1 MFLCVGVMY
10 DRVHSREISAYGG
23 VVNTMPKFAAFMVL
37 FALANAGLPGTSG
50 FVGEFLV
57 ILASFKANV
66 WYAFFAGTTLVLGAA
81 YTLWMVKRV
90 IFGEIAND
98 HVRELT
104 DLNGREFLVLGVLA
118 IAVLLVGLWRS
129 RSWFRRSSLKP
140 VESAMNGFNVAEF
153 NAGLHYASPE
163 IFLGLA
169 ACAILMLDL
178 LLSDAQRSWTGVLSV
193 LALLTAAVLS
203 AVEPVGQRIV
213 ALGGLYELDRMAQV
227 LKVVTLLSVAVVFV
241 YSTDYLK
248 RRAMLKG
255 EYYVLGLFA
264 TLGAMALI
272 SAGSLITLY
281 LGLEL
286 MSLCLYA
293 MVAFDRDSGIAAESA
308 IKYFV
313 LGSMASGTL
322 LYGMSIVYGVT
333 GYLELASIALVARSG
348 YGANIGLLFGIAFI
362 IVGIGFKLGAV
373 PFHMWIPDV
382 YEGSPTCVTVFIG
395 TASKLAAFALA
406 MRLLPEALGAS
417 QPDWSQML
425 VVLAVLSMGIGT
437 VIAIAQTNLKRML
450 AYSTISHIG
459 YILLGI
465 LAGTPQG
472 YQAAMFYMISYVLV
486 TSGAFGMI
494 LLLAR
499 QGFEAD
505 KLVDFRGLNA
515 RSPWFAGMM
524 AILMFS
530 LAGVPPFIGFWAK
543 LGVIQAVL
551 GVSYTWLAVVAVLFS
566 VVAAFFYLRVVKLM
580 YFDDPTDRAP
590 IGGSTLMRAVLS
602 LNALAAFALGVVPGS
617 LIALCQRALP

>member
-1 MFLCVGVMY
+1 
-10 DRVHSREISAYGG
+10 
-23 VVNTMPKFAAFMVL
+23 
-37 FALANAGLPGTSG
+37 
-50 FVGEFLV
+50 
-57 ILASFKANV
+57 
-66 WYAFFAGTTLVLGAA
+66 
-81 YTLWMVKRV
+81 
-90 IFGEIAND
+90 
-98 HVRELT
+98 
-104 DLNGREFLVLGVLA
+104 
-118 IAVLLVGLWRS
+118 
-129 RSWFRRSSLKP
+129 
-140 VESAMNGFNVAEF
+140 MNGFNVADF
-153 NAGLHYASPE
+153 NAGIHYATPE
-163 IFLGLA
+163 IFLGAA
-169 ACAILMLDL
+169 ACTILMLDL
-178 LLSDAQRSWTGVLSV
+178 FVAGAERRWSSGLAILSLLV
-193 LALLTAAVLS
+193 TAALV
-203 AVEPVGQRIV
+203 VIQPVSGRVV

-227 LKVVTLLSVAVVFV
+227 LKVVTLLAVAAVFV
-241 YSTDYLK
+241 YSTDYLQ
-248 RRAMLKG
+248 RRAILKG

-264 TLGAMALI
+264 TLGGLTLI

-322 LYGMSIVYGVT
+322 LYGMSIIYGMT
-333 GYLELASIALVARSG
+333 GQLELSAIADVVHSG
-348 YGANIGLLFGIAFI
+348 YANNIGLIFGIAFL
-362 IVGIGFKLGAV
+362 IVGVGFKLGAV

-406 MRLLPEALGAS
+406 MRLLPEALAAS

-425 VVLAVLSMGIGT
+425 VVLAVLSMAIGSI
-437 VIAIAQTNLKRML
+437 VAIAQTNIKRML

-459 YILLGI
+459 YMLLGI
-465 LAGTPQG
+465 LSGTAQG

-486 TSGAFGMI
+486 SGGAFGMV

-505 KLVDFRGLNA
+505 KLVDFKGLNA

-524 AILMFS
+524 AMLMFS

-551 GVSYTWLAVVAVLFS
+551 GVNFTWLAVVAVLFS
-566 VVAAFFYLRVVKLM
+566 VVGAFFYLRIVKLM
-580 YFDDPTDRAP
+580 YFDDPIDKTQ

-602 LNALAAFALGVVPGS
+602 ANALLAFALGVIPGS
-617 LIALCQRALP
+617 LIALCQRVLP

>member
-1 MFLCVGVMY
+1 
-10 DRVHSREISAYGG
+10 
-23 VVNTMPKFAAFMVL
+23 
-37 FALANAGLPGTSG
+37 
-50 FVGEFLV
+50 
-57 ILASFKANV
+57 
-66 WYAFFAGTTLVLGAA
+66 
-81 YTLWMVKRV
+81 
-90 IFGEIAND
+90 
-98 HVRELT
+98 
-104 DLNGREFLVLGVLA
+104 
-118 IAVLLVGLWRS
+118 
-129 RSWFRRSSLKP
+129 
-140 VESAMNGFNVAEF
+140 MNGFNVADF
-153 NAGLHYASPE
+153 NAGIHYATPE

-169 ACAILMLDL
+169 ACVILMLDL
-178 LLSDAQRSWTGVLSV
+178 VMTDAQRRWTGVLAVSS
-193 LALLTAAVLS
+193 LLVTAVLS
-203 AVEPVGQRIV
+203 AIEPVSGRV
-213 ALGGLYELDRMAQV
+213 VVLGGLFELDRMAQV

-248 RRAMLKG
+248 RRAILKG

-272 SAGSLITLY
+272 SAANLITLY

-333 GYLELASIALVARSG
+333 GHLELSLIAAAVQASYAT
-348 YGANIGLLFGIAFI
+348 NIGLIFGIAFV
-362 IVGIGFKLGAV
+362 IVGVGFKLGAV

-406 MRLLPEALGAS
+406 MRLLPEAFAGS
-417 QPDWSQML
+417 QADWSQML
-425 VVLAVLSMGIGT
+425 VVLSVLSMAIGNI
-437 VIAIAQTNLKRML
+437 VAIAQTNIKRML

-459 YILLGI
+459 YVLLGI
-465 LAGTPQG
+465 LAGTAQG
-472 YQAAMFYMISYVLV
+472 NQAAMFYMISYVLV
-486 TSGAFGMI
+486 AGGAFGMV

-505 KLVDFRGLNA
+505 KLVDYKGLNA

-543 LGVIQAVL
+543 LGVIQAV
-551 GVSYTWLAVVAVLFS
+551 VNVNYNWLAVVAVLFS
-566 VVAAFFYLRVVKLM
+566 VIGAFFYLRIVKLM
-580 YFDDPTDRAP
+580 YFDDPVDTTE
-590 IGGSTLMRAVLS
+590 IGGSALMRVLLS
-602 LNALAAFALGVVPGS
+602 ANALAAFALGVIPGS